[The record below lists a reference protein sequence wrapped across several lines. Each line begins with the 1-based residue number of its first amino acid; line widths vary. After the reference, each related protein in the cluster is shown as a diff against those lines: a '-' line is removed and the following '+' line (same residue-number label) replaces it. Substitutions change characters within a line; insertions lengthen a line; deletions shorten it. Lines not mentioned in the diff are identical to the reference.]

1 LPSCISCGT
10 IYWNFDV
17 KLDEEMLSKKFWLK
31 MSLACFEISA
41 RETQEKLHDRPRN
54 DKRILRAGVDELI
67 KRERLKQE
75 EKRRI

>member
-1 LPSCISCGT
+1 
-10 IYWNFDV
+10 
-17 KLDEEMLSKKFWLK
+17 

-41 RETQEKLHDRPRN
+41 RETEEKLHDRPRN

-75 EKRRI
+75 QKRRI

>member
-1 LPSCISCGT
+1 MMKRCC
-10 IYWNFDV
+10 V
-17 KLDEEMLSKKFWLK
+17 EKFWLK
-31 MSLACFEISA
+31 MSLACFKISRCA
-41 RETQEKLHDRPRN
+41 GEMEEKLRDRPRN